1 MPHRVGRSTTLQDVA
16 QVAGVHVST
25 VSRVLTGSTQLNI
38 TDATRLR
45 IEQAA
50 RELNYRPNVV
60 ARALRGSS
68 AGAVGMLVPSLRNPV
83 YADIVRGASERAW
96 ERNFALMVAE
106 DQTGGDAE
114 LAYERLVSG
123 GRIDGL
129 LVAGVRPDSM
139 ITDAEA
145 TAKVP
150 FVYVNRR
157 HPGAHNVS
165 MREEDAAKLATAHLL
180 ELGHRSVAHIAGP
193 QEIDT
198 ARRRLAGFLESAT
211 AARIEPRLIY
221 AAFDER
227 AGYNAML
234 ELLADEDPPT
244 GVFTSNFNQAI
255 GALAGVRDA
264 NLSVPADVSII
275 TYDDDPI
282 SDFLYPPLT
291 GVRMPLHDMGTLAI
305 EALLDRIA
313 GGQIADVTVPD
324 APVLAQRAST
334 APASR

>member
-1 MPHRVGRSTTLQDVA
+1 
-16 QVAGVHVST
+16 

-38 TDATRLR
+38 TDATRQR
-45 IEQAA
+45 IERAA
-50 RELNYRPNVV
+50 RDLNYQPNVV

-83 YADIVRGASERAW
+83 YAAIIRGASQRAW

-114 LAYERLVSG
+114 RAYERLVRS

-145 TAKVP
+145 TANVP

-157 HPGAHNVS
+157 YPGAHNVS

-180 ELGHRSVAHIAGP
+180 ELGHRRLAHIAGP
-193 QEIDT
+193 QEVDT
-198 ARRRLAGFLESAT
+198 ARRRLAGFLESA
-211 AARIEPRLIY
+211 AAAGIKPRLVY

-227 AGYNAML
+227 AGYDAML
-234 ELLADEDPPT
+234 DLLDDEAPPT

-255 GALAGVRDA
+255 GALAGARDA
-264 NLSVPADVSII
+264 GFSVPADVSVV

-291 GVRMPLHDMGTLAI
+291 GVRMPLHDLGTLAV

-313 GGQIADVTVPD
+313 GGGVAEVTVPD
-324 APVLAQRAST
+324 APVLTRRGST
-334 APASR
+334 APAAR